1 MTSVRKLYTFQN
13 LLKNITL
20 LPAVKF
26 RNINLY
32 QQTVL
37 LKMIYDFRIEISFMD
52 KQKFLISKSSIAIN
66 VFLWDKKSVE
76 FSGSDQEKIT

>member
-37 LKMIYDFRIEISFMD
+37 LKMIYDFRIEISFME
-52 KQKFLISKSSIAIN
+52 KYKFLISKKLHTDTH
-66 VFLWDKKSVE
+66 FQL
-76 FSGSDQEKIT
+76 Q